1 MTSSSTRFTPEMFE
15 KRMTELHGQLEVS
28 RASIAS
34 HWQSLFSPADTSG
47 SKVQQF
53 VNQAERAVAIYDGV
67 MLGYKLLHRWSST
80 MSKWGKK
87 LHCKKK

>member
-1 MTSSSTRFTPEMFE
+1 MTSSSTRFTPELFE
-15 KRMTELHGQLEVS
+15 QRITALHGQLEAS
-28 RASIAS
+28 RASIAT
-34 HWQSLFSPADTSG
+34 HWQTLFAPADTSG

-67 MLGYKLLHRWSST
+67 MLGYKLLHRWRST

-87 LHCKKK
+87 LHRKKK

>member
-1 MTSSSTRFTPEMFE
+1 MPTTSTRFTPELFE
-15 KRMTELHGQLEVS
+15 QRITALHGQLEAS
-28 RASIAS
+28 RASIAT
-34 HWQSLFSPADTSG
+34 HWQTLFAPADTSG

-67 MLGYKLLHRWSST
+67 MLGYKLLHRWRST

-87 LHCKKK
+87 LHSKKK

>member
-1 MTSSSTRFTPEMFE
+1 MPTSSTRFTPELFE
-15 KRMTELHGQLEVS
+15 QRITALHGQLEAS
-28 RASIAS
+28 RASIAT
-34 HWQSLFSPADTSG
+34 HWQTLSGPAATSG

-53 VNQAERAVAIYDGV
+53 GSQAERAVAIYDGV

-87 LHCKKK
+87 LHRKKK